1 MWIWYILVLMLIF
14 IAILVVRTFSYKPTD
29 IPEMKKKHDIDE
41 KRAVQSLSEMI
52 QFKTVSYRDASKMDE
67 SIFKDF
73 RTYVQQRYPLTFEKA
88 QYSEHERG
96 MLFKLKGAS
105 NQEPSVLM
113 SHYDVVPV
121 TEGWQD
127 DPFSGRIS
135 EKSVYGRGTL
145 DTKNSL
151 CVIMEA
157 VEYYLSQGKTF
168 KNDLYLAFAGDE
180 EISGPSAPAI
190 VDHLIKEGVTP
201 QFVLDEGGAII
212 ANMFPGVSQKTA
224 VIGIAEKGYLDLKL
238 TARSRGGHASN
249 PPKETPLTE
258 LATAIK
264 KLNNHKAFK
273 LKMTFPVQTMFNTLG
288 PNSKSFMIKLLF
300 ANLWIFMPLV
310 KMIAKKKGG
319 EFLAMFK
326 TTQAFTMTG
335 GSDAMNVLPN
345 EAWIG
350 INYRLRP
357 DETSKMIIHRV
368 KKIINNPNIEVT
380 VTTASEATS
389 FSKIDDKYNVLSKS
403 IKQTWGNVITTPYLM
418 FATTDSRHYHPIS
431 EHVYKFSPMDV
442 TKKDL
447 AKIHGYDEDITI
459 ENVING
465 VNFYINLIEQL

>member
-1 MWIWYILVLMLIF
+1 V
-14 IAILVVRTFSYKPTD
+14 
-29 IPEMKKKHDIDE
+29 
-41 KRAVQSLSEMI
+41 
-52 QFKTVSYRDASKMDE
+52 
-67 SIFKDF
+67 
-73 RTYVQQRYPLTFEKA
+73 
-88 QYSEHERG
+88 
-96 MLFKLKGAS
+96 
-105 NQEPSVLM
+105 
-113 SHYDVVPV
+113 
-121 TEGWQD
+121 
-127 DPFSGRIS
+127 
-135 EKSVYGRGTL
+135 
-145 DTKNSL
+145 
-151 CVIMEA
+151 
-157 VEYYLSQGKTF
+157 
-168 KNDLYLAFAGDE
+168 
-180 EISGPSAPAI
+180 SGPSAPAI
-190 VDHLIKEGVTP
+190 VEYLKSQGVKP
-201 QFVLDEGGAII
+201 AFVLDEGGAIVG
-212 ANMFPGVSQKTA
+212 NMFPGVKQKTA

-258 LATAIK
+258 LATAIT

-273 LKMTFPVQTMFNTLG
+273 LKMTFPVKTMFNTLG

-310 KMIAKKKGG
+310 KMIAKKNGG

-357 DETSKMIIHRV
+357 DETSMMIVDRV
-368 KKIINNPNIEVT
+368 KKIIKNPNIEVT
-380 VTTASEATS
+380 ITTASEATS

-442 TKKDL
+442 SKKDL

-459 ENVING
+459 ENIING
-465 VNFYINLIEQL
+465 VNFYINLVEQL